1 MCRARSLEQSLWKTD
16 RLLLWTAVF
25 VFPPSG
31 ALKGIQRMTTSKAG
45 RTGNHHLW
53 NNNGTWWCH
62 LTVHLRDHTK
72 ERVRRSTGTRHIEEA
87 RQIRDFLL
95 TVLPATQA

>member
-1 MCRARSLEQSLWKTD
+1 MIHTEEQARPAAPKLSIRVSLD
-16 RLLLWTAVF
+16 NRL
-25 VFPPSG
+25 
-31 ALKGIQRMTTSKAG
+31 
-45 RTGNHHLW
+45 HHLW

-62 LTVHLRDHTK
+62 LTVHLKDHTK
-72 ERVRRSTGTRHIEEA
+72 ERLRRSTGTRHLEEA